1 VACGYSQVPAFDFND
16 IFAPVVNDVKFQIL
30 LIAMLVWNLKAKI
43 VDVEAAFFT
52 MTSRRNPFWRSLKA
66 WMLLRKT
73 ACL

>member
-1 VACGYSQVPAFDFND
+1 
-16 IFAPVVNDVKFQIL
+16 VNDVKFQIL